1 MLKDGMLTKLKNSP
15 LFTSMSEE
23 DIENCLTYSGG
34 NVVAYKQGEIVFH
47 QADTPD
53 KLMVLVAGSVVIC
66 SDSIEGKR
74 SITARF
80 DQAGE
85 LFGEVF
91 VFLNKDHYDYY
102 AQAASDALVLQI
114 PKAFFYQLGG
124 EDRVRQNRLISNML
138 SILAQKAYFLNRK
151 VQILSCATLRQ
162 KIAKVLLQNAGEDGK
177 VELTLNREELADFL
191 NTARPSLSRE
201 LMNMQEDGLIMI
213 KKREIYITN
222 FAALEEIL

>member
-15 LFTSMSEE
+15 LFTSLSEE
-23 DIENCLTYSGG
+23 DIENCLSLSGG
-34 NVVAYKQGEIVFH
+34 KIGSYKQGEIIFH
-47 QADTPD
+47 QTDSPD
-53 KLMVLVAGSVVIC
+53 KVMVLVAGSVVIC
-66 SDSIEGKR
+66 SDSVEGRR

-80 DQAGE
+80 DKAGE

-102 AQAASDALVLQI
+102 AQAASDTLILQI
-114 PKAFFYQLGG
+114 PKTFLYQTGS
-124 EDRVRQNRLISNML
+124 EYSTCQNRLISNML

-162 KIAKVLLQNAGEDGK
+162 KIARVLLQNAGKDGK
-177 VELTLNREELADFL
+177 VMLTLNREEMADFL

-201 LMNMQEDGLIMI
+201 LMSMQEEGLITI
-213 KKREIYITN
+213 QKKEIYIAD
-222 FAALEEIL
+222 FVALEEFL

>member
-1 MLKDGMLTKLKNSP
+1 MLMNGMLTKLKKSP

-47 QADTPD
+47 QTDTPD

-80 DQAGE
+80 DQTGE

-124 EDRVRQNRLISNML
+124 EDGSCQNRLISNML

-162 KIAKVLLQNAGEDGK
+162 KIAKVLIQNAGEGGK
-177 VELTLNREELADFL
+177 VKLTLNREELADFL

-201 LMNMQEDGLIMI
+201 LMSMQEDELIMI
-213 KKREIYITN
+213 KKKEIYITDY
-222 FAALEEIL
+222 AALEEIL

>member
-47 QADTPD
+47 QTDTPD
-53 KLMVLVAGSVVIC
+53 KLMVLVDGSVVIC

-80 DQAGE
+80 DQTGE

-114 PKAFFYQLGG
+114 PKVFFYQLGG
-124 EDRVRQNRLISNML
+124 EDGAYQNRLISNML

-162 KIAKVLLQNAGEDGK
+162 KIAKVLLQNVGEGGK
-177 VELTLNREELADFL
+177 VNLALNREELADFL

-201 LMNMQEDGLIMI
+201 LMNMQEDELITI
-213 KKREIYITN
+213 KKKEIYITN

>member
-47 QADTPD
+47 QTDTPD
-53 KLMVLVAGSVVIC
+53 KLMVLVDGSVVIC

-80 DQAGE
+80 DQTGE

-124 EDRVRQNRLISNML
+124 EDGAYQNRLISNML

-162 KIAKVLLQNAGEDGK
+162 KIAKVLLQNVGEGGK
-177 VELTLNREELADFL
+177 VNLALNREELADFL

-201 LMNMQEDGLIMI
+201 LMNMQEDELITI
-213 KKREIYITN
+213 KKKEIYITN